1 MRQRI
6 LGFSSDEVDIVDH
19 KGSIDEK
26 HDVVGD
32 EVDIG
37 VLVVEGVAID
47 KYEGVVG
54 IVDDKGEIGVGEKHD
69 IVGGHGVDTG
79 GEVGIGVLGVDVEVL
94 GLATATF
101 SVKLHMRRIPSTG
114 CSTNEFIPP
123 IPPP

>member
-1 MRQRI
+1 M
-6 LGFSSDEVDIVDH
+6 DE
-19 KGSIDEK
+19 EK
-26 HDVVGD
+26 HDEVGD
-32 EVDIG
+32 ESNVG
-37 VLVVEGVAID
+37 VLVIEDVAID
-47 KYEGVVG
+47 RYEGEVG
-54 IVDDKGEIGVGEKHD
+54 IVDDECEIGVGEKHD

-123 IPPP
+123 TPPP